1 MKKVSFIF
9 LALFSLLFIFSC
21 QSPLDNSTNY
31 SLDNG
36 PEKAIFNVPA
46 DRLNTTSKDAYE
58 EDDSL
63 TYAKTISA
71 NSTQEHNFYDDA
83 YDYLKFSATNGVTYT
98 IETVVYGY
106 ADTVLY
112 LLDGSTVIKSN
123 DDKGDGTYG
132 SKITWT
138 ATSTKTY
145 YIRVYS
151 YNGRKGTNRGYTIS
165 LTAGSSG
172 GGITL
177 PQPKKSWTILV
188 YLDADNNLS
197 SYGDYD
203 INEMKSVGSDNNIN
217 IVVLW
222 DNAGSVHGYYYIQTT
237 GAVLLKDVG
246 EVNMGSETTA
256 KNFIDYAVANFPADH
271 YMWVFWNHG
280 GAVDRSLP
288 TTRGV
293 CWDDTNS
300 GDHLTEVEQKNIIS
314 YLNSKTGKTLDVLAY
329 DACLMACAELVYQF
343 RGLALYMA
351 FSEQTI
357 PGYGYDYKFISYI
370 KNNPSTTA
378 YYAAKAI
385 FDYYKATYSTTSD
398 VTFSV
403 VNMSYATNLGTAI
416 NNFAT
421 AAKNSGISG
430 TTFKNLK
437 PANNFSGYTWD
448 LYVYMSNIYNSSSIT
463 STTVKNYAKA
473 LMDLINPANAQLVV
487 LEWHGS
493 TWTNK
498 AYGVSITLKSDTS
511 IYQQLDICKDT
522 QWNEFLTFAGF

>member
-1 MKKVSFIF
+1 MKKVIF
-9 LALFSLLFIFSC
+9 LSLVIILFVALFSC
-21 QSPLDNSTNY
+21 QSPIYLNDEIG
-31 SLDNG
+31 NG
-36 PEKAIFNVPA
+36 PEKAVNYVETN
-46 DRLNTTSKDAYE
+46 RLNMTSKDAYE
-58 EDDSL
+58 EDDS
-63 TYAKTISA
+63 TSYAKTITA
-71 NSTQEHNFYDDA
+71 NAAAQEHNFFDDA
-83 YDYLKFSATNGVTYT
+83 NDYLKFSAISGTTYT

-112 LLDGSTVIKSN
+112 LMDGSTVLASN

-138 ATSTKTY
+138 APSTKTY

-151 YNGRKGTNRGYTIS
+151 YNGRKGTNRGYTIT
-165 LTAGSSG
+165 LTGGSSG
-172 GGITL
+172 GNGITL
-177 PQPKKSWTILV
+177 PQPAKKWTILV

-203 INEMKSVGSDNNIN
+203 INEMKAVGSNSDIN

-222 DNAGSVHGYYYIQTT
+222 DNSGSTHGYYYIQST
-237 GAVLLKDVG
+237 GATLLRDVG

-256 KNFIDYAVANFPADH
+256 KNFIDFAIANFPAEK
-271 YMWVFWNHG
+271 YMWIFWNHG
-280 GAVDRSLP
+280 GAVDRSYK
-288 TTRGV
+288 GV

-300 GDHLTEVEQKNIIS
+300 YDHLTEVEQKNIIT

-329 DACLMACAELVYQF
+329 DACLMGCAELVYQF
-343 RGLALYMA
+343 RGLASYIA

-357 PGYGYDYKFISYI
+357 PGNGYDYKFISYI
-370 KNNPSTTA
+370 KNNPTCTA

-385 FDYYKATYSTTSD
+385 FDYYKSTYSSTSD

-403 VNMSYATNLGTAI
+403 VNMAYATTLGTAL

-421 AAKNSGISG
+421 AAINSGISG

-437 PANNFSGYTWD
+437 PTKDFSGYTWD

-463 STTVKNYAKA
+463 TTVKNYAKA
-473 LMDLINPANAQLVV
+473 VMDLINPANARLVV

-493 TWTNK
+493 TWTSK
-498 AYGVSITLKSDTS
+498 AYGVSITLKADTAT
-511 IYQQLDICKDT
+511 YRLLDICVDT
-522 QWNEFLTFAGF
+522 NWNEFLTFAGF

>member
-1 MKKVSFIF
+1 MKKTLFAIF
-9 LALFSLLFIFSC
+9 VLLFFVALFAC
-21 QSPLDNSTNY
+21 QSPINLTD
-31 SLDNG
+31 DIGNG
-36 PEKAIFNVPA
+36 VDKAPQYVENT
-46 DRLNTTSKDAYE
+46 RLNMTSKDAYE
-58 EDDSL
+58 EDDST
-63 TYAKTISA
+63 TYAKTITV
-71 NSTQEHNFYDDA
+71 NSTAQEHNFYDDA
-83 YDYLKFSATNGVTYT
+83 NDYLKFSATSGTTYT
-98 IETVVYGY
+98 IETVVYGV

-112 LLDGSTVIKSN
+112 LLDGSTTLASN

-138 ATSTKTY
+138 APSTKTY

-151 YNGRKGTNRGYTIS
+151 YNGKKGTNRGYTIS
-165 LTAGSSG
+165 LTSGSGGGG

-203 INEMKSVGSDNNIN
+203 INEMKTVGSDSNIN

-222 DNAGSVHGYYYIQTT
+222 DNAGSIHGYYYVQTT
-237 GAVLLKDVG
+237 GATLLQDVG

-256 KNFIDYAVANFPADH
+256 KNFIDFATSNFPADH

-280 GAVDRSLP
+280 GAVDRSFAP
-288 TTRGV
+288 KGV

-300 GDHLTEVEQKNIIS
+300 SDHLTEVEQKSIIS

-329 DACLMACAELVYQF
+329 DACLMACAELFYQF
-343 RGLALYMA
+343 RGMVSYIAS
-351 FSEQTI
+351 SEQTI
-357 PGYGYDYKFISYI
+357 PGNGYDYEFISYI

-385 FDYYKATYSTTSD
+385 FDYYKAEYSTTSD

-403 VNMSYATNLGTAI
+403 VNVSYASNLGTAI

-421 AAKNSGISG
+421 AAINSGISG

-437 PANNFSGYTWD
+437 PTNNFSGYTWD
-448 LYVYMSNIYNSSSIT
+448 LYVYMSNIYNSSSM
-463 STTVKNYAKA
+463 TTTIKNYAKA
-473 LMDLINPANAQLVV
+473 IMDLVNPANAQLVP

-493 TWTNK
+493 TWTSK
-498 AYGVSITLKSDTS
+498 AYGVAITLKADTTT
-511 IYQQLDICKDT
+511 YRLLDICADT